1 MQYDKTTIKSEN
13 KDFAKKIFLSSAAFK
28 YPTLK
33 LKQLELVKKSKKQRA
48 YLTKNGSVS
57 VAWLEIIT
65 VQH

>member
-1 MQYDKTTIKSEN
+1 MRKPRVKW
-13 KDFAKKIFLSSAAFK
+13 FLFVLALLAVVIGI
-28 YPTLK
+28 PVI
-33 LKQLELVKKSKKQRA
+33 ELVKKSKKQRA